1 MLDCGGGITK
11 RVCTLKSLAPYE
23 ISSPCV
29 CFFLAL
35 HGAGCDED
43 IDPGEERGERA
54 LPQQLHLHIDQE
66 VFGLADLSLQVDGAC
81 ETVQLPGAEVAL
93 LVAFDDADD
102 DVVAGIGRGR
112 SDSEDLGGN
121 DDVGLE
127 AELVVR
133 DADGGVLTV

>member
-1 MLDCGGGITK
+1 MGRHYNKFSTI
-11 RVCTLKSLAPYE
+11 RNFQSL
-23 ISSPCV
+23 S
-29 CFFLAL
+29 LLL
-35 HGAGCDED
+35 HHAGCDED
-43 IDPGEERGERA
+43 VDPGEERGEGP
-54 LPQQLHLHIDQE
+54 LSQQLHLNIYQE

-93 LVAFDDADD
+93 LIALDDADE
-102 DVVAGIGRGR
+102 DVIARICGGW
-112 SDSEDLGGN
+112 SDSEDLGGS